1 MKEMATLFRALADPS
16 RLRIIHLLFSSGELC
31 VCDLESVLGITQT
44 KVSRHLGYLRRT
56 GLITG
61 RKQGLWMLYSIA
73 PSLSKEQRDVLECAR
88 KLMEGNEKTIRD
100 KQRLVSNIRRGCCA
114 TFSNVKLGQIP
125 ASLQ

>member
-1 MKEMATLFRALADPS
+1 MQKMATLFRALADPS

-56 GLITG
+56 GLIKA
-61 RKQGLWMLYSIA
+61 RKQGLWMLYSIV
-73 PSLSKEQRDVLECAR
+73 PSLTKEQRDVLDCAR

-114 TFSNVKLGQIP
+114 TFSNVKFGQIP